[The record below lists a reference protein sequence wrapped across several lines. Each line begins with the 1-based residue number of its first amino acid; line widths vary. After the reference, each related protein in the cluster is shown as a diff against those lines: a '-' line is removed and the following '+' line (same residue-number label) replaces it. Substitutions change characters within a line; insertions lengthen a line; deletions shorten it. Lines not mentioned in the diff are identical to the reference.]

1 MSGFSASIDQE
12 KSERTEIKE
21 SWNKLTLDSKS
32 TQVKLPGYETVASG
46 FDSIIFVE
54 TPEQECLRRAT
65 GKEDDA
71 GNESRIKTINE
82 SFDMRVGSLKKW
94 C

>member
-12 KSERTEIKE
+12 KSECTEIKE

-32 TQVKLPGYETVASG
+32 TQVKLPGHETVASG

-54 TPEQECLRRAT
+54 TPE
-65 GKEDDA
+65 
-71 GNESRIKTINE
+71 
-82 SFDMRVGSLKKW
+82 
-94 C
+94 

>member
-21 SWNKLTLDSKS
+21 SWNKLLLDSKS
-32 TQVKLPGYETVASG
+32 TQVRLPGQETVASG

-54 TPEQECLRRAT
+54 TPE
-65 GKEDDA
+65 
-71 GNESRIKTINE
+71 
-82 SFDMRVGSLKKW
+82 
-94 C
+94 

>member
-1 MSGFSASIDQE
+1 MLEHEMTGFSASLDEE

-32 TQVKLPGYETVASG
+32 TQVRLPSQETVTSG

-54 TPEQECLRRAT
+54 TPE
-65 GKEDDA
+65 
-71 GNESRIKTINE
+71 
-82 SFDMRVGSLKKW
+82 
-94 C
+94 

>member
-12 KSERTEIKE
+12 KSERNEIKE

-32 TQVKLPGYETVASG
+32 TQVRLPGQETVGSG

>member
-12 KSERTEIKE
+12 KSEHTEIKE

-32 TQVKLPGYETVASG
+32 TQVRLPGQETVASG

-54 TPEQECLRRAT
+54 TPE
-65 GKEDDA
+65 
-71 GNESRIKTINE
+71 
-82 SFDMRVGSLKKW
+82 
-94 C
+94 